1 MHTNCRIRKRLV
13 DTSSACVRWAHTCGF
28 LWCELTT
35 NHKNIVSSHCP
46 YAISRQLGWCRSVSP
61 SSAEMTVLVW
71 AHTNQ
76 RQNKKISKSE
86 KNLYVGLRSKSYWR
100 NQKEL
105 KKFVRSSTAAGQSKK
120 RCEVTHCTDRHTL
133 LISDSFWR
141 LNFEFRPR
149 DVISTRRAAACF
161 CYGAP
166 CCAQFKAHKSIIS
179 TATTS
184 STTPPP
190 PNNSPRPIPPFVA
203 ADFMRSEPILSACWN
218 GSAGDLRAA
227 AAVAY

>member
-1 MHTNCRIRKRLV
+1 MASWCELTLV
-13 DTSSACVRWAHTCGF
+13 GFLVVWAHTCGF

-133 LISDSFWR
+133 LTFQ
-141 LNFEFRPR
+141 FRSVR
-149 DVISTRRAAACF
+149 TMQIGLVTEYTWQEKGTR
-161 CYGAP
+161 
-166 CCAQFKAHKSIIS
+166 I
-179 TATTS
+179 
-184 STTPPP
+184 
-190 PNNSPRPIPPFVA
+190 
-203 ADFMRSEPILSACWN
+203 
-218 GSAGDLRAA
+218 
-227 AAVAY
+227 